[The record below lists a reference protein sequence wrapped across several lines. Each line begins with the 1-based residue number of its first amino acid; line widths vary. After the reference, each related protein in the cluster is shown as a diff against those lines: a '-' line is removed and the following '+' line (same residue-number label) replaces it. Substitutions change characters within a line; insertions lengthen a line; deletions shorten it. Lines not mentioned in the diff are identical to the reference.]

1 MTALGLEQDAANLTR
16 EVQWNVSPAM
26 VWTMY
31 STMAVALAIFAYGI
45 WRRVGMWRIGRPESR
60 WDRPGAR
67 LMRVLIRAV
76 AHAELVKERIPGVMH
91 ALLFFGFAVLFA
103 ATTVVFLH
111 DSLSIPIMRGRFY
124 LYFQSLTVNLFG
136 IFAIVGIAVAAYRR
150 YIARA
155 PALDG
160 GRWAD
165 AAVLLAILFL
175 LLSGFAVS
183 GLRIVAT
190 EDPLAW
196 WRPGSTVVGW
206 TIAATVPEEALRGV
220 HAVGWMI
227 HMALWHSLLAA
238 IPFTKMFHL
247 LSSPLNV
254 FLGNLGAKGTITPI
268 AFDDATTLGTLG
280 IQTPLDM
287 TWKQLL
293 DLDACTECGRCQVV
307 CPAWL
312 EEKPLSPKRV
322 IIDIR
327 NHVRNHAQALR
338 SAWRAQHRGTNQE
351 STEMMTQLPAL
362 PGGVIAEETLWACTT
377 CRACEEACP
386 VSIEHVRLIVQ
397 LRQNLAM
404 EHATVPE
411 GVADIVKNLEVRQN
425 PFPGVAVDRLAWS
438 RKILVEDHHESDG
451 AGGKA

>member
-1 MTALGLEQDAANLTR
+1 MAGA
-16 EVQWNVSPAM
+16 
-26 VWTMY
+26 MY
-31 STMAVALAIFAYGI
+31 STMALALVIFAYGI
-45 WRRVGMWRIGRPESR
+45 WRRVKMWLIGRPEPR
-60 WDRPGAR
+60 WDRLATR
-67 LMRVLIRAV
+67 LVRVLVRAI
-76 AHAELVKERIPGVMH
+76 AHTELVKERLPGLMH

-111 DSLSIPIMRGRFY
+111 DSLGIPIMRGRFY

-136 IFAIVGIAVAAYRR
+136 ILAIVGVAVAVCRR
-150 YIARA
+150 YIARP

-160 GRWAD
+160 GRWPD
-165 AAVLLAILFL
+165 AVVLLIL
-175 LLSGFAVS
+175 LLLLVSGFAVS

-190 EDPLAW
+190 NDPLGW
-196 WRPGSTVVGW
+196 WRPGSAMAGW
-206 TIAATVPEEALRGV
+206 AIAAVVPESALRQT
-220 HAVGWMI
+220 HAIGWVI
-227 HMALWHSLLAA
+227 HVALWHALLAL

-247 LSSPLNV
+247 VASPLNV
-254 FLGNLGAKGTITPI
+254 FLGNLGAKSSVTPI
-268 AFDDATTLGTLG
+268 AFDDAASLGTLG

-293 DLDACTECGRCQVV
+293 ELDACTECGRCQVV

-327 NHVRNHAQALR
+327 DHVRNNAALLR
-338 SAWRAQHRGTNQE
+338 SGSREQWRDPGTSNKDVMA
-351 STEMMTQLPAL
+351 SLPPL

-404 EHATVPE
+404 EHAMVPE
-411 GVADIVKNLEVRQN
+411 GVADVVKNLEVRYN
-425 PFPGVAVDRLAWS
+425 PFPGVAVDRMAWS
-438 RKILVEDHHESDG
+438 RKMLVRGQDRADG
-451 AGGKA
+451 VGGET